1 MTLKKPST
9 KNIEAIQEVMEDSLK
24 AKAITVKYDG
34 VLASIIFPSSAKVPK
49 DMPALR
55 EELEY
60 RNFLMFTSEYMYK
73 DVPILSIN
81 ITKIVDNEV

>member
-9 KNIEAIQEVMEDSLK
+9 KNIEVIQEVMEDSLK
-24 AKAITVKYDG
+24 AKAITVKWDG
-34 VLASIIFPSSAKVPK
+34 LLASILFPSTAKIPK

-55 EELEY
+55 EELES
-60 RNFLMFTSEYMYK
+60 RGFLMFHSEYMYK